1 MPHVGCIK
9 LRGKVRA
16 HGRGKGVPNQIERSL
31 IRCIGRVI
39 RHHAKEV
46 GFVIGYAM
54 RIIAGHVIIAVHVFH
69 RLGQVQHLG
78 QVAFSLSRI
87 FNGNAFIG
95 NSRHINTQFLQQG
108 RSAHIGTNLIP
119 VGIRLVVNV
128 FSDSFLGL
136 HQLFIRINDSQVR
149 VCPKILHD
157 LLDFIFLCR
166 VAVGIR
172 HVLAVH
178 PLLVRRKEEYKLHA
192 SFRQI
197 IPPENQVFR
206 HHSQFILGQQIGSLI
221 AANRIPVALAD
232 IEEPAFFADEHVV
245 TGGTMEQIVFNR

>member
-1 MPHVGCIK
+1 
-9 LRGKVRA
+9 
-16 HGRGKGVPNQIERSL
+16 
-31 IRCIGRVI
+31 
-39 RHHAKEV
+39 
-46 GFVIGYAM
+46 M
-54 RIIAGHVIIAVHVFH
+54 RIIAGHVIIAVHVLH
-69 RLGQVQHLG
+69 RLRQVQHLC
-78 QVAFSLSRI
+78 QIPLSLSRI

-95 NSRHINTQFLQQG
+95 NIRHINAQFLQQG
-108 RSAHIGTNLIP
+108 RSTHIGTNLIP

-136 HQLFIRINDSQVR
+136 HQFFIRINDSQVR
-149 VCPKILHD
+149 VCPKVLHN
-157 LLDFIFLCR
+157 LLDFIFFRRITIC
-166 VAVGIR
+166 IR

-221 AANRIPVALAD
+221 AGNRIPVTLAH
-232 IEEPAFFADEHVV
+232 IEEPAIFANQHAV
-245 TGGTMEQIVFNR
+245 TGGTVEQIVFHC